1 MSENYYQKH
10 RKLSFTIIMITLL
23 LMISVLFI
31 LAFTNIYVDV
41 PGEINDKVLKTTGLT
56 CLLTAVFA
64 GGRAMYYDV

>member
-10 RKLSFTIIMITLL
+10 RKLTFTIIMITLL
-23 LMISVLFI
+23 ILISTLFI
-31 LAFTNIYVDV
+31 LAFANIYIDV
-41 PGEINDKVLKTTGLT
+41 PDELNDKVIKTTGLT